1 MFRRSSVAAEQ
12 MVHWLLIIGL
22 AFVVAAL
29 LLLVMLVIRRTVL
42 ARRDRRY
49 AEAERRVR
57 PLAIALVEGQ
67 HSERPTLSS
76 ADQAV
81 LAEVLRRYSRKL
93 TGGADARVAAYFA
106 GTPAVRTAVHELRA
120 RRMWRRAAA
129 AYRLGDMA
137 NPEVAPELLRA
148 LDDGR
153 RPVRAAAARSLGR
166 LGIVDAALPL
176 VEALVSGRVPNGVA
190 GQALVELGPA
200 AVPELRRIAAHP
212 EPQVRAAAVTL
223 IGLVGGSRD
232 AQLAVH
238 GLEDSSADVRRAAAE
253 TLGRIGGPT
262 AERPLRSALD
272 DRIHFVRA
280 AAATALGTLRSA
292 SAVPQ
297 LLDMARTDRFRPARA
312 AAEALARI
320 APHELAAAAAAPGAG
335 PHLHEA
341 ADLKAL

>member
-1 MFRRSSVAAEQ
+1 
-12 MVHWLLIIGL
+12 MVHWLLILAL
-22 AFVVAAL
+22 AFVAIAL
-29 LLLVMLVIRRTVL
+29 LLLVVLVIRRVVL

-67 HSERPTLSS
+67 IGEQPSLSS
-76 ADQAV
+76 GDQAV
-81 LAEVLRRYSRKL
+81 LADVLGRYSRKL
-93 TGGADARVAAYFA
+93 TGDADARIAAYF
-106 GTPAVRTAVHELRA
+106 GGKPALHTALSDLRR

-137 NPEVAPELLRA
+137 DPGVAPALLRA
-148 LDDGR
+148 LGDDK
-153 RPVRAAAARSLGR
+153 RPVRAAAARGLGR
-166 LGIVDAALPL
+166 LEIVDAALPL

-200 AVPELRRIAAHP
+200 GVPELRPIAEHP

-223 IGLVGGSRD
+223 IGLVGDSRD
-232 AQLAVH
+232 TQLAVR
-238 GLEDSSADVRRAAAE
+238 GLEDPSADVRRSSAE

-262 AERPLRSALD
+262 AEAPLRAALE

-280 AAATALGTLRSA
+280 AAATALGTLRSV
-292 SAVPQ
+292 SAVPE

-312 AAEALARI
+312 AAQAVART
-320 APHELAAAAAAPGAG
+320 APGELAVAAAAPDAG

-341 ADLKAL
+341 ADLRAL